1 MEQEKP
7 ITKDSR
13 SSSEKPIIEEMYV
26 TQKDE
31 PAIEPKR
38 KKQYIFIQ
46 RTSHPN
52 GVLACNLYLQL
63 CGYSCQ

>member
-38 KKQYIFIQ
+38 KNNIFSFKGRAT
-46 RTSHPN
+46 RTEYWL
-52 GVLACNLYLQL
+52 VTFI
-63 CGYSCQ
+63 

>member
-31 PAIEPKR
+31 PAIEPKH
-38 KKQYIFIQ
+38 KNNIF
-46 RTSHPN
+46 
-52 GVLACNLYLQL
+52 
-63 CGYSCQ
+63 